1 MNKINSIRKDWSLI
15 ETLIAEDRKIL
26 DIGCGDGGLMEQLEN
41 NRNAITHGIELNRDL
56 AANAIA
62 RGFNV
67 VHGNAELDLSQYS
80 NNSFDYV
87 ILSQTLQAMMKP
99 KDILSELLRIG
110 SKAIVSFPNFGH
122 WKIRLQLLISG
133 KMPVTESLPYTWYD
147 TPNIHFFTI
156 KDFLNLCNEMN
167 IVIEKSIGLTSK
179 GKQFDISE
187 SVTGVNFF
195 THEAI
200 FLLSYKNFE
209 PIKIKSSKKVFDL
222 MELLMKNRRIDLFD
236 DVAKSFIVIYN
247 KMYRNQDVIITSS
260 SDLSSSTIE
269 KIESKVKELTSKNI
283 KLINKVDSS
292 IVGGFVLRIGDLQ
305 YDASFKNQLNKLKQ
319 DFINISIQ

>member
-1 MNKINSIRKDWSLI
+1 MKNEFKVISKIIQNNKRV
-15 ETLIAEDRKIL
+15 L
-26 DIGCGDGGLMEQLEN
+26 DIGCGDGTLMEYLKKNQKNDVRGLEPKKDLVQKC
-41 NRNAITHGIELNRDL
+41 ISKGLSVIEGD
-56 AANAIA
+56 
-62 RGFNV
+62 
-67 VHGNAELDLSQYS
+67 AEKELVQFPKK
-80 NNSFDYV
+80 SFDYV

-209 PIKIKSSKKVFDL
+209 PIKIKSSKKVFA
-222 MELLMKNRRIDLFD
+222 KN
-236 DVAKSFIVIYN
+236 SVIAN
-247 KMYRNQDVIITSS
+247 
-260 SDLSSSTIE
+260 
-269 KIESKVKELTSKNI
+269 
-283 KLINKVDSS
+283 
-292 IVGGFVLRIGDLQ
+292 
-305 YDASFKNQLNKLKQ
+305 
-319 DFINISIQ
+319 